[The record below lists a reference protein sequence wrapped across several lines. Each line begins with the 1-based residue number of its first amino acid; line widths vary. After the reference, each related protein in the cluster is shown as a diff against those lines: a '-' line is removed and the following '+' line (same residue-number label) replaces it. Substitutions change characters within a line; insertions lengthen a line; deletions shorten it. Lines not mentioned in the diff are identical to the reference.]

1 MNARRTKTIKT
12 AAFASPIVAMILPF
26 SAVDFA
32 EATSDSRE
40 AQELKKRIN
49 ELESSKRN
57 ISDDFEL
64 NQYRLALQWFQAE
77 GNPKEQ
83 HRIMN
88 EVTAPYPAQEDYT
101 PGRDAASAQEG
112 SYMGPIYY
120 TGSTEKN
127 FNCEN
132 QSDDFGNIS
141 GSVTMMMVP
150 AGLPEPD
157 TRTGL

>member
-12 AAFASPIVAMILPF
+12 AAFTSPIVAMILPF

-77 GNPKEQ
+77 GGWCIIQK
-83 HRIMN
+83 
-88 EVTAPYPAQEDYT
+88 
-101 PGRDAASAQEG
+101 
-112 SYMGPIYY
+112 
-120 TGSTEKN
+120 
-127 FNCEN
+127 
-132 QSDDFGNIS
+132 DDLQVWAVLQYI
-141 GSVTMMMVP
+141 
-150 AGLPEPD
+150 
-157 TRTGL
+157 